1 MIYNEVGMVEVSF
14 ILLTPQLW
22 ALVILIAAGG
32 GLSSH
37 FINQESRLQIPR
49 RDPEDTRKIVLG
61 PIADITVGIVAA
73 IASLWFFNPQ
83 TEYQLFGM
91 TAIASYGG
99 GSILQ
104 AFVNRMMAGIAEKK
118 ATQLDNTINELKKTE
133 TALDVLKAEEETIKD
148 IKRIKDLI
156 E

>member
-1 MIYNEVGMVEVSF
+1 MAEVSF
-14 ILLTPQLW
+14 ISLTPQLW
-22 ALVILIAAGG
+22 ALVILIAVGG

-37 FINQESRLQIPR
+37 FINLESRLQIPK
-49 RDPEDTRKIVLG
+49 RDPDDARKIVLG
-61 PIADITVGIVAA
+61 PIADVTVGIVAA

-104 AFVNRMMAGIAEKK
+104 AFVNRMLAGIEEKK
-118 ATQLDNTINELKKTE
+118 AAALTNTLDKLKKTE
-133 TALDVLKAEEETIKD
+133 DELAALKSKEEALKTIKGIRDVLG
-148 IKRIKDLI
+148 
-156 E
+156 

>member
-1 MIYNEVGMVEVSF
+1 MVEVSF
-14 ILLTPQLW
+14 ISLTPQLW

-37 FINQESRLQIPR
+37 FINQESRLQIPK
-49 RDPEDTRKIVLG
+49 RDPNDTRKIVLG

-104 AFVNRMMAGIAEKK
+104 AFVNRMIAGIAEKQV
-118 ATQLDNTINELKKTE
+118 AVLGNTVNQLKKTE
-133 TALDVLKAEEETIKD
+133 DELTTLKAEEEAAKVIKEIKD
-148 IKRIKDLI
+148 ALR
-156 E
+156 